1 MAFWNQKRRKDRGL
15 ASMFVRLF
23 SLSTLVWIVLLSVTL
38 AVTLH
43 FSLSSLQEKIESGLA
58 STASSLADSDTV
70 KRSLKNGTCPGSLAD
85 YLDDLIG
92 KTEDLDIVTIAD
104 AHSKRLYHVVHER
117 IGEQFVGGDE
127 SRVLAGESYVVD
139 GVGTMGPQRRFFCPV
154 KDENGSVLG
163 FVMAGTTMDRIQA
176 LRNRITATYL
186 KLAVFLM
193 LATLVLAGSATF
205 FIRYLLLGYSPEELV
220 HTYLTQNE
228 VLNNLDEGVVFV
240 DAPGKIQLVNRAAE
254 GMLEQRAELLEG
266 VALDSL
272 IQEESGESLLSED
285 EQKKKNISTSRPNI
299 LSCCIPLNKDE
310 KRTGTLLILS
320 DRTEA
325 MRTAE
330 QLNGTRHIVSALRA
344 NSHEFMNKLQVIA
357 GLLQMGRQEEA
368 LSYIGSVSALQARVI
383 GPVLH
388 HIRNSSV
395 AALLLGKLNNMRE
408 LNISLTLLTNSDL
421 PEHSR
426 YLSTSD
432 LVTVVGNLLENSIE
446 AVNAQYR
453 DGPRSIVLQITED
466 KDGLLILVTD
476 TGTGIEPEN
485 LSRIYEP
492 GFSTKTA
499 QGRGVG
505 MSLVNEIVGH
515 REGSIEVD
523 SEPMAGTTFTLIFSR
538 KRQRK

>member
-1 MAFWNQKRRKDRGL
+1 
-15 ASMFVRLF
+15 MFIQLL

-38 AVTLH
+38 AFTLH
-43 FSLSSLQEKIESGLA
+43 FSLSSLQEKIESGLT
-58 STASSLADSDTV
+58 STASSLADSEAV
-70 KRSLKNGTCPGSLAD
+70 KRALLKGVCPKSFTD

-92 KTEDLDIVTIAD
+92 RTEDLDIVTIAD
-104 AHSKRLYHVVHER
+104 THSTRLYHVVHAR
-117 IGEQFVGGDE
+117 VGEQFVGGDE
-127 SRVLAGESYVVD
+127 GRALAGESYIVD

-154 KDENGSVLG
+154 KDEAGSVIG

-176 LRNRITATYL
+176 LRSRITTTYL
-186 KLAVFLM
+186 KLAAVLM
-193 LATLVLAGSATF
+193 LATLVLAGVATF
-205 FIRYLLLGYSPEELV
+205 FIRRFLLGYSPEELV

-228 VLNNLDEGVVFV
+228 VLNNLEEGVIFV
-240 DAPGKIQLVNRAAE
+240 DLPGKIQLVNRAAE
-254 GMLEQRAELLEG
+254 EMLGQRVELLEG
-266 VALDSL
+266 AALNSL
-272 IQEESGESLLSED
+272 IQGESGGSLLTEMD
-285 EQKKKNISTSRPNI
+285 QKKKNVSTSRPNV
-299 LSCCIPLNKDE
+299 LSCCIPLKKDE
-310 KRTGTLLILS
+310 KRAGTLLILS

-330 QLNGTRHIVSALRA
+330 QLNGTRHIISALRA

-368 LSYIGSVSALQARVI
+368 LSYIGNISALQARVI
-383 GPVLH
+383 GPVLQR
-388 HIRNSSV
+388 IRNTSV

-408 LNISLTLLTNSDL
+408 LNISLTLLANSDL

-446 AVNAQYR
+446 AINAQR
-453 DGPRSIVLQITED
+453 GDSPRSIVLQITED

-476 TGTGIEPEN
+476 TGTGIKPEN
-485 LSRIYEP
+485 LSRIYEL
-492 GFSTKTA
+492 GFSTKAA

-505 MSLVNEIVGH
+505 MSLVHEIVSR

-523 SEPMAGTTFTLIFSR
+523 SEPMAGTIFTLIFNQ

>member
-1 MAFWNQKRRKDRGL
+1 MVHWNRRGRKDKGL
-15 ASMFVRLF
+15 ASMFAQLF

-38 AVTLH
+38 TVTLH
-43 FSLSSLQEKIESGLA
+43 FSLSSLQEKIESGLV
-58 STASSLADSDTV
+58 STASSLADSEAV
-70 KRSLKNGTCPGSLAD
+70 KDALQKGTCPKSLTD
-85 YLDDLIG
+85 YLDDLIS

-104 AHSKRLYHVVHER
+104 AHSTRLYHVVHAR
-117 IGEQFVGGDE
+117 VGEQFVGGDE
-127 SRVLAGESYVVD
+127 NRALAGESYVVN

-154 KDENGSVLG
+154 KNGDGKVIG
-163 FVMAGTTMDRIQA
+163 FVMTSTTMDRIQS
-176 LRNRITATYL
+176 LRNRITMTYL
-186 KLAVFLM
+186 KLAAFLM
-193 LATLVLAGSATF
+193 LATLILAGSATF
-205 FIRYLLLGYSPEELV
+205 LIRHLLLGYSPEELV

-254 GMLEQRAELLEG
+254 GMLGQRSELLEG
-266 VALDSL
+266 AVLDSL
-272 IQEESGESLLSED
+272 IQEESGESLLREK
-285 EQKKKNISTSRPNI
+285 EEKKKNISTSRPNI
-299 LSCCIPLNKDE
+299 LSCCIPLRKNE
-310 KRTGTLLILS
+310 RRSGTLLILS

-357 GLLQMGRQEEA
+357 GLLQMGRQKEA
-368 LSYIGSVSALQARVI
+368 LSYIGSISALQAKVI
-383 GPVLH
+383 GPVLQY
-388 HIRNSSV
+388 IRNSSV

-408 LNISLTLLTNSDL
+408 LDISLTLLANSDL

-446 AVNAQYR
+446 AVNAQR
-453 DGPRSIVLQITED
+453 GDGPRSIVLQITED
-466 KDGLLILVTD
+466 EDGLLILVTD

-492 GFSTKTA
+492 GFSTKAA

-505 MSLVNEIVGH
+505 MSLVNEIVGR

-523 SEPMAGTTFTLIFSR
+523 SEPMAGTTFTLIFNR